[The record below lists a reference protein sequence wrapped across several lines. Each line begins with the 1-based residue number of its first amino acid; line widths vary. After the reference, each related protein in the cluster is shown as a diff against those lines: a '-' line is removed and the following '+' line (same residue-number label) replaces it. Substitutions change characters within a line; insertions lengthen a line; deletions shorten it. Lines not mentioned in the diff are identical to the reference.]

1 MKKILILGGTGF
13 VGRILTEELLKT
25 DNSITLFN
33 RGKTNPGIFPQA
45 VYIKGDRNTDDLLQ
59 VVNMEWDTVID
70 FTGFYPDNVEMIA
83 DLLEGKVG
91 RYIFISTGNVYSMET
106 MEKINGPIDESVD
119 TELCTPEQRMNKDP
133 MNFYGNKKAECE
145 RILLALDWLDVIIF
159 RPSLIFGRYDPT
171 DRFYY
176 WLYRAKN
183 NQRILMPEE
192 GKSLFTNTY
201 SEDFAKIIQ
210 EAIFLEN
217 HRKVY
222 NASTHQPVSIKEFL
236 QATFSLLDTSPE
248 IINASLQFLDKYN
261 IQQWQDLPMW
271 ISGFDMQFDNKRLR
285 EDFSTK
291 LSSFEVSVE
300 KTIEYYASEG
310 WKIPR
315 YGLSLE
321 KETELIRNLVN

>member
-1 MKKILILGGTGF
+1 
-13 VGRILTEELLKT
+13 
-25 DNSITLFN
+25 
-33 RGKTNPGIFPQA
+33 
-45 VYIKGDRNTDDLLQ
+45 
-59 VVNMEWDTVID
+59 
-70 FTGFYPDNVEMIA
+70 
-83 DLLEGKVG
+83 
-91 RYIFISTGNVYSMET
+91 
-106 MEKINGPIDESVD
+106 
-119 TELCTPEQRMNKDP
+119 
-133 MNFYGNKKAECE
+133 
-145 RILLALDWLDVIIF
+145 
-159 RPSLIFGRYDPT
+159 
-171 DRFYY
+171 
-176 WLYRAKN
+176 
-183 NQRILMPEE
+183 
-192 GKSLFTNTY
+192 
-201 SEDFAKIIQ
+201 
-210 EAIFLEN
+210 
-217 HRKVY
+217 VY
-222 NASTHQPVSIKEFL
+222 NASTHHPVSIKEFL